1 VYVAFPLVSGVI
13 VRLILV
19 KIFGKE
25 RFEKYFLRFLT
36 PVTIIALFFTLI
48 MIFALNAEIIW
59 ENPLIVLM
67 ILTPLT
73 IQFFFAFSIGYFL
86 AWLLKIPYEDAAPSA
101 IIGTSSNFE
110 VAIATASVLYGMSSG
125 AALATTVGVI
135 TEVPLMLLI
144 VKVCGWTKHWF
155 KGFKSYSVSTPKLWR
170 RRKIL
175 HPHPIAPV
183 FQEVVVGK

>member
-86 AWLLKIPYEDAAPSA
+86 AWL
-101 IIGTSSNFE
+101 
-110 VAIATASVLYGMSSG
+110 
-125 AALATTVGVI
+125 GVI